1 MTALH
6 RACLLGRVSVAETLI
21 LSGAD
26 ASLTYKSFDFE
37 VRCVESALQ
46 RINLWLG

>member
-37 VRCVESALQ
+37 VSRVERC
-46 RINLWLG
+46 